1 MTTVSI
7 KRHLRE
13 LQWRLMLVAAFFIA
27 GACLAYS
34 FQAQLIPLLLN
45 PLGGEKLVYL
55 NPAGGF
61 NFIFLVSIYAGMAL
75 SFPVLIQQIYAF
87 LKPALPSA
95 AHKKSPVIII
105 SSFLLLIAGIVFG
118 YMIAVPNALTFLY
131 GFADQY
137 VEASLTAESYL
148 NFIIAYTI
156 GIGIVF
162 QVPLLLLLINS
173 IKPLTPGGLWR
184 SERWV
189 ILLSFIVAAI
199 ITPTPDPVNQAIIAV
214 PVIAVYQIGVVAVLI
229 SIARRKRTT
238 KRTVRKEVRTRA
250 LQPFDTT
257 AMVASDL
264 PLETPFASVLA
275 THAELHPDFER
286 DLDVEIEAAIAA
298 KAAQSETHLQKVE
311 LDFEEE
317 LDAHLKPSLE
327 LSEAQQTE
335 IEQALIAAKEADTV
349 EPATDLEEVLQNQ
362 IDEQEIVTE
371 EVAQDLTPVLEA
383 ELQAELD
390 STLEPATSLEQ
401 ELAEEAAI
409 QAMAPPA
416 LKPVEQPAQHQ
427 PKVRPVDGFG
437 ARNPAMRRHAPV
449 RAIETPKPAVVDTRV
464 KNTVPPR
471 GLYIDGFVSTRNAA
485 A

>member
-13 LQWRLMLVAAFFIA
+13 LQWRLMLVAAFFIV

-34 FQAQLIPLLLN
+34 YQAQLIPLLLN

-61 NFIFLVSIYAGMAL
+61 NFIFLISIYAGMAL

-87 LKPALPSA
+87 LRPALPTA

-105 SSFLLLIAGIVFG
+105 SSFVLLVAGVVFG
-118 YMIAVPNALTFLY
+118 YMIAVPNALAFLY

-162 QVPLLLLLINS
+162 QVPLLLLLVNS

-199 ITPTPDPVNQAIIAV
+199 ITPTPDPINQAIIAV

-229 SIARRKRTT
+229 SIARRKNNT
-238 KRTVRKEVRTRA
+238 KRTVRQEVRSRSQ
-250 LQPFDTT
+250 QPVHAFSEPQSTQP
-257 AMVASDL
+257 V
-264 PLETPFASVLA
+264 EVPFASILEA
-275 THAELHPDFER
+275 HAEMHPHSVR
-286 DLDVEIEAAIAA
+286 DLDVEMEAALLE
-298 KAAQSETHLQKVE
+298 KSSEHLRSVE
-311 LDFEEE
+311 LQFEEE
-317 LDAHLKPSLE
+317 LDTQNRPIVQ
-327 LSEAQQTE
+327 LSEAEETE
-335 IEQALIAAKEADTV
+335 LEQALVAAAETDSEETADQLVTILQSETV
-349 EPATDLEEVLQNQ
+349 SK
-362 IDEQEIVTE
+362 EIVQE
-371 EVAQDLTPVLEA
+371 GIAQDFTPIIEAELAA
-383 ELQAELD
+383 ELQAEQP
-390 STLEPATSLEQ
+390 TNQAQPAIEAPQ
-401 ELAEEAAI
+401 LA
-409 QAMAPPA
+409 
-416 LKPVEQPAQHQ
+416 QPAQPRLRHI
-427 PKVRPVDGFG
+427 DGF
-437 ARNPAMRRHAPV
+437 AAPL
-449 RAIETPKPAVVDTRV
+449 
-464 KNTVPPR
+464 PR
-471 GLYIDGFVSTRNAA
+471 GANSPAQIRKRVISDARIKSSTPASGMYIDGIVSSRSAPA
-485 A
+485 